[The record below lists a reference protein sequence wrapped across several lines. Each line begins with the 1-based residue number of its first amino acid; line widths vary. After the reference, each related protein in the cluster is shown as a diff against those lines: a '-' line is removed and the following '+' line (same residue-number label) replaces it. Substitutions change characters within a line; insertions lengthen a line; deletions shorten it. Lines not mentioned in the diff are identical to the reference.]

1 MMTSSTIPGVP
12 ATRFRWTVVALLC
25 AVAFVL
31 YIDRI
36 NIMITAPHLEKE
48 FGLSSQMMGNVLS
61 AFLFGY
67 ALGLVPGG
75 WLADHFGPHRVLTW
89 AAVCWGIL
97 TVLMA
102 CVQKEVV
109 GHAINSGAVLISVRF
124 LLGICEACAY
134 PTFNR
139 ALANWMRRG
148 ERALSS
154 GLIHGGSGLGGA
166 FTPVFIA
173 LIVQQLGWR
182 ESFWISGAIT
192 FAVAILWWKLTTDH
206 PTQHSRVNAEELQQ
220 IAAEREE
227 LQTKAAD
234 RQWYRNLARSQNA
247 YMLCASEFLYGLSG
261 FVFLTWFYI
270 YFVKVRGAGDLYSAV
285 LSSLIYLAMA
295 VGAPVGGIFCDTC
308 VRKWGSPW
316 GRRTVPLVSIAL
328 SGVLGIVAPSIANN
342 TWCAI
347 VFSAAA
353 GLQFVAASA
362 FWATVIDI
370 TRRGTGVLGGFMNG
384 AGNLGSA
391 IGTVSFPWLV
401 DHLGWELAL
410 QLAGFA
416 GVASGLI
423 WMFIDSS
430 RQIDRG
436 ISDLSA
442 VLTQEALTSEGH

>member
-1 MMTSSTIPGVP
+1 MSLPTQPTPTP
-12 ATRFRWTVVALLC
+12 TRFRWTVVALLC

-48 FGLSSQMMGNVLS
+48 FDLSSQMMGNVLS

-75 WLADHFGPHRVLTW
+75 WLADRFGPHRVLAFACLSW
-89 AAVCWGIL
+89 SVL
-97 TVLMA
+97 TGLMG
-102 CVQKEVV
+102 CIQKGMM
-109 GHAINSGAVLISVRF
+109 GHMVDSGALLITARF

-148 ERALSS
+148 ERAFSS
-154 GLIHGGSGLGGA
+154 GLIHCGSGLGGA

-182 ESFWISGAIT
+182 QSFWLSGAIT
-192 FAVAILWWKLTTDH
+192 FGVAILWWRVATDYPSQH
-206 PTQHSRVNAEELQQ
+206 PRVNIGELQA

-227 LQTKAAD
+227 LKTDAPD
-234 RQWYRNLARSQNA
+234 WQWYKRLARSQNA
-247 YMLCASEFLYGLSG
+247 YMLCASEFLYGVSG

-270 YFVKVRGAGDLYSAV
+270 YFVKVRGAGDFYSAA
-285 LSSLIYLAMA
+285 LSSLTYLTMA
-295 VGAPVGGIFCDTC
+295 IGAPIGGVLCDVC
-308 VRKWGSPW
+308 VRRWGTPW

-328 SGVLGIVAPSIANN
+328 SGVLGIIAPAIANN
-342 TWCAI
+342 TLSAI
-347 VFSAAA
+347 VFSVAA

-370 TRRGTGVLGGFMNG
+370 TRRGTGVLGGLMNG
-384 AGNLGSA
+384 TGNLGSA
-391 IGTVSFPWLV
+391 IGTVTFPWLV
-401 DHLGWELAL
+401 DHVGWELAL
-410 QLAGFA
+410 QLAGVA
-416 GVASGLI
+416 GVASGLV

-430 RQIDRG
+430 RQIDQAVPH
-436 ISDLSA
+436 LSPE
-442 VLTQEALTSEGH
+442 LTERLATSEGQ